1 MQIDVAWD
9 LTYNEISFMSEMG
22 ETMRV
27 DEVMTEI
34 IQRCRLYG
42 AQKII
47 LYGSRAKGTATERS
61 DIDIAVSGVA
71 SHEILDLQEN
81 LEEIPTLY
89 TIDLVD
95 LDTCQN
101 QLLLEDNMD
110 EKFIRR
116 FESFRNSLD
125 SLAEAK
131 QRDLSDSFVLSG
143 TSAKFSITFD
153 LAWKVMKD
161 ILVQYY
167 AITGFVTGSP
177 REVLRES
184 FQANLITGD
193 EWMDMLKVRN
203 QLAHDYDGVIVKEH
217 CGTIV
222 HVYIDKLYDFKK
234 AVEKLLKE

>member
-1 MQIDVAWD
+1 MILDVDGNKLDRILQIDVAWD

-101 QLLLEDNMD
+101 QLLLED
-110 EKFIRR
+110 I
-116 FESFRNSLD
+116 
-125 SLAEAK
+125 K
-131 QRDLSDSFVLSG
+131 QYG
-143 TSAKFSITFD
+143 
-153 LAWKVMKD
+153 
-161 ILVQYY
+161 
-167 AITGFVTGSP
+167 
-177 REVLRES
+177 RE
-184 FQANLITGD
+184 I
-193 EWMDMLKVRN
+193 
-203 QLAHDYDGVIVKEH
+203 Y
-217 CGTIV
+217 
-222 HVYIDKLYDFKK
+222 KK
-234 AVEKLLKE
+234 I

>member
-89 TIDLVD
+89 TIW
-95 LDTCQN
+95 T
-101 QLLLEDNMD
+101 
-110 EKFIRR
+110 
-116 FESFRNSLD
+116 RNL
-125 SLAEAK
+125 
-131 QRDLSDSFVLSG
+131 
-143 TSAKFSITFD
+143 
-153 LAWKVMKD
+153 
-161 ILVQYY
+161 
-167 AITGFVTGSP
+167 
-177 REVLRES
+177 
-184 FQANLITGD
+184 
-193 EWMDMLKVRN
+193 
-203 QLAHDYDGVIVKEH
+203 
-217 CGTIV
+217 
-222 HVYIDKLYDFKK
+222 
-234 AVEKLLKE
+234 